1 MAFRDAI
8 AKSKPVILEPIMKVK
23 ITVPNAYMGD
33 VTGDLNHKRGRIL
46 GMGTEEGMQVVNAD
60 VPLIEMAKY
69 ATELRSMTHGRGVFK
84 MDFERYEQ
92 VPSNIANETIAKH
105 QAVSFID
112 VRSGLG
118 NDDYFGDIE
127 NIRKLFFVEYDS

>member
-1 MAFRDAI
+1 MLVWTYPINNYEVTHSVNSVGTHQWPVDETRSILLRHCPYCIVAMLGLSILMA
-8 AKSKPVILEPIMKVK
+8 
-23 ITVPNAYMGD
+23 
-33 VTGDLNHKRGRIL
+33 
-46 GMGTEEGMQVVNAD
+46 
-60 VPLIEMAKY
+60 
-69 ATELRSMTHGRGVFK
+69 LRV
-84 MDFERYEQ
+84 
-92 VPSNIANETIAKH
+92 IAKH